1 MTGEAYLGKIQAMT
15 RKLQNVV
22 FVKGKKSFNNSELRM
37 LEEIVAA
44 DKKGERLISTQLADK
59 VGVTRSAI
67 SQMVNRL
74 SEKGLVQRVPDDVDR
89 KIAYIEL
96 TGNAKE
102 LYNAQRK
109 RMGEVVAKVVADFG
123 ADKANQMLKLVD
135 EFCDSVYKI
144 VREKRR
150 FAAVV
155 ARRF

>member
-123 ADKANQMLKLVD
+123 ADKANQKLKLVD

-144 VREKRR
+144 VR
-150 FAAVV
+150 
-155 ARRF
+155 

>member
-1 MTGEAYLGKIQAMT
+1 MNGDAYVGKIQAMT

-144 VREKRR
+144 VR
-150 FAAVV
+150 
-155 ARRF
+155 

>member
-135 EFCDSVYKI
+135 EFCDSVYNI
-144 VREKRR
+144 VR
-150 FAAVV
+150 
-155 ARRF
+155 

>member
-144 VREKRR
+144 V
-150 FAAVV
+150 
-155 ARRF
+155 

>member
-22 FVKGKKSFNNSELRM
+22 FVKGKKSFYNSELRM

-144 VREKRR
+144 VR
-150 FAAVV
+150 
-155 ARRF
+155 